1 MCPSLAMGLLMNTMI
16 RRVAPLA
23 VALAC
28 LLAMP
33 VLLLGVSPAASSQP
47 VTAGDQ
53 AEFQQKSA
61 SAQFQELEERM
72 FRLAELIRESEP
84 SDSARLLMGV
94 QRARQELIMEQM
106 KGIVA
111 LIGEE
116 DLSKATEEQ
125 KQVLIKL
132 DELKRLLATGDLDLQ
147 LQLERLK
154 KLQAAMEKL
163 DGAIKEESRQ
173 VDESKKLA
181 AAKPA
186 EAKPFAKARG
196 DQEANRKTTDAVK
209 EMVKSLGEGPAKSA
223 EALAGA
229 TASMSNAETSFAS
242 KNASQASSQQSQALD
257 ALKKARQ
264 QLEAERQKML
274 AEIERQVKKEVIEN
288 LTRMLE
294 TQIAVREA
302 TEALSPRLTSE
313 RQAEIRIKQLGATEQ
328 KIADLAEATIELVEQ
343 TGFSLA
349 LPPALKNIQRRITY
363 VAVDLRA
370 GRGGE
375 PVIKQEKE
383 IERDLAALID
393 TFKELPTNARQGS
406 QCKGCK
412 SNKNKLLAE
421 LKVLRMLQQ
430 RVNEET
436 ADIDGRRARAMA
448 ELDGE
453 LKKSLGST
461 ARHQADV
468 RDATEKLHHALCPDC
483 LSE

>member
-1 MCPSLAMGLLMNTMI
+1 MKNQIRWFATLL
-16 RRVAPLA
+16 VAIT
-23 VALAC
+23 C
-28 LLAMP
+28 AMP
-33 VLLLGVSPAASSQP
+33 FAPRAFAASPAATTKP
-47 VTAGDQ
+47 ITEGDQ
-53 AEFQQKSA
+53 VEFQQKNA

-94 QRARQELIMEQM
+94 QRAREELIIEQM

-111 LIGEE
+111 LIGEK
-116 DLSKATEEQ
+116 DLTKAADEQ
-125 KQVLIKL
+125 KNVLIKL

-154 KLQAAMEKL
+154 KLQAALEKL
-163 DGAIKEESRQ
+163 DAAIKEETRQ
-173 VDESKKLA
+173 VDASKKLA
-181 AAKPA
+181 AEQAKNPAA
-186 EAKPFAKARG
+186 EAKPFEKAKT
-196 DQEANRKTTDAVK
+196 DQEGNRKTTDAVK
-209 EMVKSLGEGPAKSA
+209 DMVKSLGEGPAKSA
-223 EALAGA
+223 EGLAGA
-229 TASMSNAETSFAS
+229 SKSMSNAEGSFGS
-242 KNASQASSQQSQALD
+242 KNASQASGQQAQALD

-274 AEIERQVKKEVIEN
+274 AEIERQVKKQVIEN

-313 RQAEIRIKQLGATEQ
+313 RQAQLRIKQLGATEQ

-343 TGFSLA
+343 TGFSVA
-349 LPPALKNIQRRITY
+349 LPPALANIQRRVTY

-383 IERDLAALID
+383 IERDLTDLIE
-393 TFKELPTNARQGS
+393 TFKELPSNAKNGS

-421 LKVLRMLQQ
+421 LKVLRMLQM

-453 LKKSLGST
+453 LRQSLGT
-461 ARHQADV
+461 TTRHQADV
-468 RDATEKLHHALCPDC
+468 RDATEKLHHSICPDC